1 MQAQI
6 PVIALA
12 QLNRAALGAEA
23 PDLHHLRESGALEQ
37 DANIVLMLH
46 RPHEDDP
53 ATMHLLLRKQRDGV
67 ADIAIP
73 LAWNGALQHFEEA

>member
-1 MQAQI
+1 MRVGI

-12 QLNRAALGAEA
+12 QLNRAALGADA
-23 PDLHHLRESGALEQ
+23 PDLHHLRESGSLEQ

-46 RPHEDDP
+46 RPDDTDP
-53 ATMHLLLRKQRDGV
+53 QHVHLLLRKQRDGI

-73 LAWNGALQHFEEA
+73 LRWQGGLQKFTEV